1 MKIEINP
8 LTRVEGHA
16 TLDISGNRVRFAV
29 TEAPRFF
36 EALVRNRSYREV
48 SHIASRVCG
57 ICAVSHACAALKAT
71 EDAFGIQVGPRTQLL
86 RRLACY
92 GEVLSSHALHLYFLA
107 GPDFFKASSVFEL
120 ADSDPEILRRGN
132 RLKELGYALCDL
144 VAGRHTH
151 PVAMC
156 LNGFTFVHSK
166 DDFMALRT
174 RLESGLDDLEKTV
187 SLFGGRIPEM
197 ERQTEYVSLRHPDH
211 YAFYD
216 GDLYSSEGRTVPVE
230 QYREQIREEV
240 VSYSTAK
247 YARWHR
253 ESYMVGALA
262 RFNNNFDQLSPK
274 VQETAA
280 QLGLHAPCFNPFSNT
295 TAQIVE
301 MMHCIEDSL
310 HLIDQFLS
318 TDYQEDAHVSE
329 VTPRSGRGVG
339 AVEAPRGTL
348 FHEYEYDGKGKC
360 TAANMVIPTA
370 QNLANLE
377 ADLNA
382 LLPSLAG
389 LNKER
394 TSLQLEMLARAYDPC
409 ISCSSH

>member
-1 MKIEINP
+1 MKIKVNP
-8 LTRVEGHA
+8 LTRIEGHA
-16 TLDISGNRVRFAV
+16 SLDISGNRVRFAV

-36 EALVRNRSYREV
+36 EALVRNRGYQEV

-57 ICAVSHACAALKAT
+57 ICAISHACAALKAT
-71 EDAFGIQVGPRTQLL
+71 EEAFAIQASPRTQLL

-107 GPDFFKASSVFEL
+107 GPDFFKASSIFEL
-120 ADSDPEILRRGN
+120 AKADPQLMRRGN
-132 RLKELGYALCDL
+132 RLKELGYALCDI

-151 PVAMC
+151 PVAMR

-166 DDFMALRT
+166 DDFIVLRT
-174 RLESGLDDLEKTV
+174 RLKSGLADLEKTV
-187 SLFGGRIPEM
+187 TLFTGRIPEM
-197 ERQTEYVSLRHPDH
+197 EHETEYVSLHHPHH
-211 YAFYD
+211 YAFYE
-216 GDLYSSEGRTVPVE
+216 GDLHSSEGKTVPVE
-230 QYREQIREEV
+230 QYRQQIREEV
-240 VSYSTAK
+240 VPYSTAK

-253 ESYMVGALA
+253 DSYMVGALA
-262 RFNNNFDQLSPK
+262 RFNNNFDQLSLK
-274 VQETAA
+274 AREAAA
-280 QLGLHAPCFNPFSNT
+280 QLGLKTPSFNPFSNT

-301 MMHCIEDSL
+301 MIHCVEDAMN
-310 HLIDQFLS
+310 LIDQFLS
-318 TDYQEDAHVSE
+318 TDYPADPDVLE
-329 VTPRSGRGVG
+329 VTPISGRGVG

-360 TAANMVIPTA
+360 ISANMVIPTA

-389 LNKER
+389 LDKESTGR
-394 TSLQLEMLARAYDPC
+394 HLEMLARAYDPC

>member
-1 MKIEINP
+1 MKININP

-36 EALVRNRSYREV
+36 EALVRNRGYQEV

-57 ICAVSHACAALKAT
+57 ICAISHACAALKAT
-71 EDAFGIQVGPRTQLL
+71 EKAFAIQVSPRTQLL

-92 GEVLSSHALHLYFLA
+92 GEIISSHALHLYFLA
-107 GPDFFKASSVFEL
+107 GPDFFKAASIFEL
-120 ADSDPEILRRGN
+120 AKADPEIMRRGN
-132 RLKELGYALCDL
+132 RLKELGYALCDT

-151 PVAMC
+151 PVAMR
-156 LNGFTFVHSK
+156 LNGFTFVHNE
-166 DDFMALRT
+166 DDFTALRD
-174 RLESGLDDLEKTV
+174 RLENGLVDLHKTV
-187 SLFGGRIPEM
+187 SLFSGRIPQM
-197 ERQTEYVSLRHPDH
+197 ERETEYVSLRHPHH
-211 YAFYD
+211 YAFYE
-216 GDLYSSEGRTVPVE
+216 GDLYSSEGKTVPVE
-230 QYREQIREEV
+230 QYRQQIREEV

-247 YARWHR
+247 YARWHK

-262 RFNNNFDQLSPK
+262 RFNNNSDQLSPGA
-274 VQETAA
+274 QEAA
-280 QLGLHAPCFNPFSNT
+280 VQLGLKTPCFNPFSNT

-301 MMHCIEDSL
+301 MIHCVEDSID
-310 HLIDQFLS
+310 LIDQFLS
-318 TDYQEDAHVSE
+318 TDYPADADIPA
-329 VTPRSGRGVG
+329 VTPISGRGVG
-339 AVEAPRGTL
+339 AVEAPRGIL
-348 FHEYEYDGKGKC
+348 FHEYEYNDKGKC
-360 TAANMVIPTA
+360 TSANMVIPTA

-389 LNKER
+389 LDKESTGR
-394 TSLQLEMLARAYDPC
+394 QLEMLARAYDPC

>member
-274 VQETAA
+274 AQETAA